1 MLVGRFAE
9 RASLERLLADARE
22 GRSGVLLLRGEPGI
36 GKTALL
42 SYAAA
47 QAQGFTVV
55 QTRGVESEA
64 ELAFAGLADL
74 TRPLLYYLPGL
85 PRVQAAALKGA
96 LALGPPV
103 TGDRFTI
110 AVATLTLLGA
120 AAERQP
126 LLVVVDDAHW
136 LDGPSAEVIGFVARR
151 LQAEGIVLLLAMRDT
166 EPATLDVSG
175 LAELT
180 VHGLDPAAAES
191 LIHQQVATPVA
202 AGVAVRLAR
211 ATAGNP
217 LALLEVPA
225 LLSAEQLAGTVPLQ
239 EPLPAGE
246 SIQRAFFRRVA
257 KLLPPA
263 QTAVL
268 VAAASDSSELS
279 VIATAASQLGA
290 NTKALEA
297 AEAAGLLR
305 LGGLRVEFRHSLLRA
320 AVYHGA
326 TAPARRAAHR
336 ALAAAFEDAGDADR
350 SAWQL
355 AAATLTP
362 DGQVAEALEQTGL
375 RARDRG
381 GYGAAAHAL
390 QRAAQLS
397 PTRQQRMHRL
407 LVAAEAFW
415 FAGQLDHAVHVLDQ
429 ALPLAADPGERA
441 DLQYLRG
448 RIEQWRGDLPVACRL
463 LIDEAERIARSD
475 PARAAMMLADTIMPS
490 IASGQMSAALE
501 TARRGQVLAQG
512 CQEAVQRYASLSVGL
527 ALSCS
532 GQAREGYPLIRRA
545 CEALEHEAHLMWSSP
560 LVVIGWQVGTWVED
574 WGTSRRALGQ
584 AIETARAQSA
594 PGMLLTAHLAVL
606 SELNFRAGRWN
617 EAAADAAE
625 AIQLARDTGQRTAL
639 AFGLICAARVHA
651 ARGEERSCR
660 ASVVEAREIASQY
673 GIRTIDV
680 YASSVLGLLELG
692 LGNLDAAI
700 SSLEPLS
707 EIVTTMGLGEPAMA
721 QWAPDHIE
729 ACIRAGRIHQAGREL
744 QRFERE
750 AKETGRTWALATTAR
765 CHGLLTDPAD
775 AEPAFSQAYQ
785 WHAHSSMPFELA
797 RTQLGH
803 GQQLRRAKQRTAAR
817 DCLRAALAMFEHLD
831 ARPWANQASAEL
843 QATGETARRRTR
855 PATSRLTPQEFQV
868 ARLVADGRSNRDI
881 AAALFLSVK
890 TVEFHLG
897 SIHRKLATTS
907 RAQLVRL
914 LLQRPPS
921 PSATTTTSPA
931 DQDTDP
937 RRARRAGS

>member
-1 MLVGRFAE
+1 MLVGRSAE
-9 RASLERLLADARE
+9 CATLEGVVADARQ
-22 GRSGVLLLRGEPGI
+22 GRSTVLVLRGEPGI
-36 GKTALL
+36 GKSALL
-42 SYAAA
+42 CHAAA
-47 QAQGFTVV
+47 QAHGFTVV
-55 QTRGVESEA
+55 RARGVASEA

-74 TRPLLYYLPGL
+74 TRPLLGYLPEL
-85 PRVQAAALKGA
+85 PEVQAAALKGA

-103 TGDRFTI
+103 GGDRFTI

-120 AAERQP
+120 AAERRP
-126 LLVVVDDAHW
+126 LLAVVDDAHW
-136 LDGPSAEVIGFVARR
+136 LDAPSAEVIGFVARR
-151 LQAEGIVLLLAMRDT
+151 LRAEGIVLLLAMRDT

-202 AGVAVRLAR
+202 AGVAARLAR

-239 EPLPAGE
+239 DPLPAGE

-257 KLLPPA
+257 KLLPSA

-268 VAAASDSSELS
+268 VAAASDSGELS

-305 LGGLRVEFRHSLLRA
+305 LGGLRVEFRHPLLRA

-326 TAPARRAAHR
+326 TPPARRAAHR
-336 ALAAAFEDAGDADR
+336 ALAAAFEEAGDTDR
-350 SAWQL
+350 ATWQL

-362 DGQVAEALEQTGL
+362 DEQVAEALEQTGL

-397 PTRQQRMHRL
+397 PTLQQRMHRL
-407 LVAAEAFW
+407 LAAAEAFW
-415 FAGQLDHAVHVLDQ
+415 FAGQLNHAVHVLDQ
-429 ALPLAADPGERA
+429 ALPLAADPGKRV

-490 IASGQMSAALE
+490 LATGQISAALE
-501 TARRGQVLAQG
+501 TARRGQALAQG

-574 WGTSRRALGQ
+574 WGTTRPALSQ
-584 AIETARAQSA
+584 AIDTARAQSA

-617 EAAADAAE
+617 DAAADAAE

-639 AFGLICAARVHA
+639 AFSLICAARVHA

-660 ASVVEAREIASQY
+660 ANVVAARAIASQY

-700 SSLEPLS
+700 SSLEPLI
-707 EIVTTMGLGEPAMA
+707 EIVTMMGLGEPAMA

-729 ACIRAGRIHQAGREL
+729 ACIRAGRIHQAGRGL

-750 AKETGRTWALATTAR
+750 AKETGRTWALATSAR
-765 CHGLLTDPAD
+765 CYGLLADPAD
-775 AEPAFSQAYQ
+775 AEATFAESYR
-785 WHAHSSMPFELA
+785 WHTNCSMPFELA
-797 RTQLGH
+797 RTQLCH
-803 GQQLRRAKQRTAAR
+803 GQQLRRAKQRAAAR
-817 DCLRAALAMFEHLD
+817 ERLRAALVTFEQLD
-831 ARPWANQASAEL
+831 ARPWANQARAEL
-843 QATGETARRRTR
+843 QATGETARRRDR

-881 AAALFLSVK
+881 AAALFLSPK

-897 SIHRKLATTS
+897 SIHRKLGTRS
-907 RAQLVRL
+907 RPQLIHL
-914 LLQRPPS
+914 LLQPTGVKTMDS
-921 PSATTTTSPA
+921 SISAVDS
-931 DQDTDP
+931 
-937 RRARRAGS
+937 